1 MELKAYISARRV
13 ALLFVSIVLLLTL
26 ASLAGQFAKY
36 YLGFE
41 RAFGL
46 INFLN
51 VDNEGSI
58 ATWYSS
64 AALLFCSILLAV
76 IAIAR
81 MKSGAP
87 YVFYWAALSIVFLG
101 LSLDET
107 ISIHERVF
115 DSLNH
120 TWIIPGS
127 VMVLI
132 SGLFF
137 FKFLFNLPTKT
148 RNLFIIGGVLFIAGA
163 IGLEY
168 AAVVYS
174 EQGYS
179 LRSMTYAVMST
190 TEEFLEMIGVVIFI
204 YALIDYMNSYAPKS
218 IELHIGN

>member
-76 IAIAR
+76 IAMSK
-81 MKSGAP
+81 MKSGAQH
-87 YVFYWAALSIVFLG
+87 VVYWIALSVVFIG
-101 LSLDET
+101 LSVDET
-107 ISIHERVF
+107 ISIHEKVF
-115 DSLNH
+115 DSLEH
-120 TWIIPGS
+120 SWIIPG
-127 VMVLI
+127 VVVVFIFGLLFLRFLLI
-132 SGLFF
+132 
-137 FKFLFNLPTKT
+137 LPKKT
-148 RNLFIIGGVLFIAGA
+148 RYMFIIAGVVFVAGA
-163 IGLEY
+163 IGFEY
-168 AAVVYS
+168 AAMEYWKR
-174 EQGYS
+174 GYS

-190 TEEFLEMIGVVIFI
+190 AEEFLEMIGVVIFI
-204 YALIDYMNSYAPKS
+204 YALIDYMNSYAAKN
-218 IELHIGN
+218 IELHIEN